1 MRIALIG
8 NQNSGK
14 TTLFNHL
21 TGYNQKVGNWPGVT
35 LEKKAGILRTT
46 KHEIID
52 LPGIYSLAPYSAEE
66 KIVRKFL
73 LEEQVDLIINI
84 VDSTA
89 IERSLYLTTQLLE
102 FKIPMIIA
110 LNMSDLAFENGIKI
124 DVERLS
130 GILDT
135 TIVPISA
142 LKKTGIKDLILTI
155 SGEAWLSNKHRN
167 IYEDFLQTRLDSLT
181 KDINYQERTFI
192 AVKALENDELFSLKD
207 DSRIIEARAEIEEH
221 YKRDINQVF
230 ANERYRYVEGIR
242 DEVVS
247 STKKPK
253 TTTEKIDKVL
263 LNKWFA
269 IPLFIVIM
277 ALIYF
282 IAAGPVGQY
291 LTEQVDNLIGMF
303 KEWSAEALTN
313 VGASPWSMSLVVDG
327 IITGVGAVLNF
338 LPQLVLL
345 FFFIALLET
354 SGYMSRIA
362 FVLDRIFQKVGLSGK
377 SLIPFIIGS
386 GCSVPAIMAT
396 RTIHDENEKKMSILL
411 TPFIPCSAKLPIITL
426 FAGFFFP
433 SQSGLVSA
441 SLYFLAIA
449 VILLSALLLKKFL
462 YKGQH
467 SSFIQELP
475 TYKAPNMGYVLRDT
489 FDKTVAFISRAGSII
504 LLLSIAIWVLISFNW
519 HFTYGVDINESML
532 SDIGRAFSWLF
543 YPMLGEL
550 SWAASVSIVQGLVA
564 KEQVVGSMAIIAR
577 LDPDI
582 ATGSQIFS
590 SQVFSFFTTSSAY
603 AFMTFNLFSAP
614 CFGAIGAM
622 KQELGSTKRMLKAV
636 LFQTGVAYILATLIY
651 QIGHLIEVIL

>member
-21 TGYNQKVGNWPGVT
+21 TGYNQKIGNWPGVT
-35 LEKKAGILRTT
+35 LEKKVGILRTT

-52 LPGIYSLAPYSAEE
+52 LPGIYSLAPYSEEE

-73 LEEQVDLIINI
+73 LEEHVDLIINI

-110 LNMSDLAFENGIKI
+110 LNMSDLAFENGIQI
-124 DVERLS
+124 DTEKLSER
-130 GILDT
+130 LDT
-135 TIVPISA
+135 TIIPISA

-155 SGEAWLSNKHRN
+155 NKNESRAN
-167 IYEDFLQTRLDSLT
+167 NYPQIYGDFIQKRLDYLT
-181 KDINYQERTFI
+181 KNINFQERNFI
-192 AVKALENDELFSLKD
+192 AVKALENDDLFELRD
-207 DSRIIEARAEIEEH
+207 DSQVVEVRSEIEKE
-221 YKRDINQVF
+221 YGKDINQVF
-230 ANERYRYVEGIR
+230 ANERYSYVESIR
-242 DEVVS
+242 DATLS
-247 STKKPK
+247 SIKAPK

-269 IPLFIVIM
+269 IPIFIVIM
-277 ALIYF
+277 FLIYF
-282 IAAGPVGQY
+282 ISAGPVGQF
-291 LTEQVDNLIGMF
+291 LTEQVDNLISLF
-303 KEWSAEALTN
+303 KEWTAESLTK
-313 VGASPWSMSLVVDG
+313 VGASDWANSLVVDG

-338 LPQLVLL
+338 LPQLILL
-345 FFFIALLET
+345 FFFIALLEA

-426 FAGFFFP
+426 FAGYFFP
-433 SQSGLVSA
+433 SQSGLISA
-441 SLYFLAIA
+441 SLYFLAII
-449 VILLSALLLKKFL
+449 VILVSAFLLKKFL
-462 YKGQH
+462 FKGQH

-475 TYKAPNMGYVLRDT
+475 TYKTPDMGYVLRDT
-489 FDKTVAFISRAGSII
+489 FDKTIAFITRAGSII

-519 HFTYGVDINESML
+519 RFTYGVDINESML
-532 SDIGRAFSWLF
+532 SGIGRAFSWVF
-543 YPMLGEL
+543 YPMLGEM
-550 SWAASVSIVQGLVA
+550 SWAASVSIIQGLIA
-564 KEQVVGSMAIIAR
+564 KEQVVGSMAVIAGFSPEVDSGD
-577 LDPDI
+577 L
-582 ATGSQIFS
+582 IFS
-590 SQVFSFFTTSSAY
+590 AQIFSFFTNASAY
-603 AFMTFNLFSAP
+603 AFMVFNLFSAP

-622 KQELGSTKRMLKAV
+622 KQELGSSKRMLKAV
-636 LFQTGVAYILATLIY
+636 LFQTGVAYVLAVLIY